1 MIKFIKPQNLN
12 GTELLK
18 ELEAAGIKVEGWPS
32 DDGEGNLY
40 LDISKTDEK
49 KAAEI
54 VALHNGTIT
63 PKELTPA
70 EKLFNATGL
79 TVAEYKALGL

>member
-18 ELEAAGIKVEGWPS
+18 ELEAADIKVQGWPS
-32 DDGEGNLY
+32 DDGAGNLY
-40 LDISKTDEK
+40 LDISKENEV

-54 VALHNGTIT
+54 VASHNGTMI
-63 PKELTPA
+63 A
-70 EKLFNATGL
+70 SSQ
-79 TVAEYKALGL
+79 V